1 MAKETRPSVIL
12 FLPSL
17 AGGGAEQM
25 MLRVAE
31 GLSRHGLAVELVVVS
46 AKGRLLER
54 VPDQV
59 PVVDLGVSRPSRAVP
74 ALWRHL
80 RRRRPD
86 VLFATLTQANL
97 GAIWATRLAGI
108 GTRCVIREA
117 ANLSHTLAHEG
128 ALTRALL
135 PWLVRWTYPR
145 ADTIVALS
153 EGVADDLSG
162 IAGLARDSIDVIYN
176 PLDANSVEML
186 GRSPL
191 EHPWFAPGSPPVVLA
206 AGRLCVQKG
215 FDVLLDAFAMVRRR
229 YDARLIILG
238 DGELRG
244 ALCRQVSRLGL
255 GRVVQMPGFVS
266 NPFSYMSRA
275 AVFAFPSRW
284 EGLGNSLL
292 EAMACGIPIAAADC
306 PSGPSEVL
314 EGGRYGRLVPVGDI
328 AAWAQ
333 VLEDGLEGRI
343 APPPV
348 HALQRFNP
356 HLVMEQLIDLLLPVP
371 AENSTAQE
379 KPN

>member
-1 MAKETRPSVIL
+1 MGTLVRSSVML

-25 MLRVAE
+25 MLRVAK
-31 GLSRHGLAVELVVVS
+31 GLVRHGLAVELVVVS

-59 PVVDLGVSRPSRAVP
+59 PMVDLGVSRPNRAIP
-74 ALWRHL
+74 ALSGHL

-86 VLFATLTQANL
+86 VLFSTLTQANL
-97 GAIWATRLAGI
+97 AAILATRLAGI

-117 ANLSHTLAHEG
+117 SNLSHTLAHEG

-135 PWLVRWTYPR
+135 PALVRWTYPH
-145 ADTIVALS
+145 ADAIVALS
-153 EGVADDLSG
+153 GGVAEDL
-162 IAGLARDSIDVIYN
+162 AGVARLARGSISVIYN
-176 PLDANSVEML
+176 PLDAKAIEKL

-206 AGRLCVQKG
+206 TGRLCMAKG
-215 FDVLLDAFAMVRRR
+215 HDVLLDAFASIRGR

-244 ALCRQVSRLGL
+244 ALCRQVSRFGL
-255 GRVVQMPGFVS
+255 GQVVQMPGFVS

-314 EGGRYGRLVPVGDI
+314 EGGRYGRLVPVDDI
-328 AAWAQ
+328 VAWAQ
-333 VLEDGLEGRI
+333 ALEDGLEGRI

-348 HALQRFNP
+348 DALKRFDP
-356 HLVMEQLIDLLLPVP
+356 HLVMEQLIDLLLPEP
-371 AENSTAQE
+371 AEKSTVQE
-379 KPN
+379 RPN